1 MKYLKKLYIY
11 LICKRSNLKSKKE
24 KEKILAYFDFNK
36 KIDDTTKLFNNVLLL
51 IDNKK
56 NNKNRNAYINKI
68 RNILKKYEKISK
80 SEVAEGKTM
89 DKQKLLGIPEKEIS
103 DNSNMMKEFKKGNSK
118 KFYFISSIIL
128 PLIYISNYLYQN
140 WKDVQEK

>member
-1 MKYLKKLYIY
+1 MYIY

-24 KEKILAYFDFNK
+24 KEKILANFDFNK
-36 KIDDTTKLFNNVLLL
+36 KIDDTTKLFTNVLLL

-68 RNILKKYEKISK
+68 RIILKKYEKISK

-89 DKQKLLGIPEKEIS
+89 DRQNLLGIPEKEIS
-103 DNSNMMKEFKKGNSK
+103 DNSNMMKEFKKGNST
-118 KFYFISSIIL
+118 KFYIISSIIL
-128 PLIYISNYLYQN
+128 PLIYISNYFFLN
-140 WKDVQEK
+140 LKSNK